1 MVASTDAFKNAFPAC
16 KGRFCWWGKRGWTLE
31 RGSAPGRAVAHS
43 KGPSGVHGLSIKD
56 THLLPRG
63 CHLKVISLWG
73 FFSRL
78 MMCEKN
84 SQAKPGKDLRH
95 LACFSHRLSS
105 SSLWMF
111 YPVIQKNQRSKDSHL
126 IHEADFDLEE
136 FPKKSFGTRVRYN
149 FVKMY
154 QKSRKQII
162 FNSTC
167 DM

>member
-1 MVASTDAFKNAFPAC
+1 MPLKMPFLPA
-16 KGRFCWWGKRGWTLE
+16 KGDFAGGGKWGWTLE
-31 RGSAPGRAVAHS
+31 RGSAPGRAVTHN
-43 KGPSGVHGLSIKD
+43 KGLRGVHGLSIED

-78 MMCEKN
+78 MMCDKN
-84 SQAKPGKDLRH
+84 SQATPGKDLRH
-95 LACFSHRLSS
+95 LACFSHHLSS

-111 YPVIQKNQRSKDSHL
+111 YPVIQKNQRSKDNHL

-136 FPKKSFGTRVRYN
+136 FTKKSFSARVSYN

-162 FNSTC
+162 FIFIFK
-167 DM
+167 